1 MHGTTTAD
9 NTMIEMNGAAT
20 GLLVTEG
27 HRDEIELRR
36 CHKEEIWDPN
46 YPGPTPIARRRARI
60 PIGERV
66 NFEGAVLKPLD
77 EDAVRRGVQRLKK
90 LGVRSIAV
98 MYLFSFVNP
107 EHERRTREI
116 VLEEYPDVEHIS
128 LSHEVLPRGP
138 EFERVSTTLV
148 NAYVAPRIA
157 HYTGHLQSELRRA
170 GYGGPLLIMQSTGGV
185 MPPEYVA
192 RRAVTLLA
200 SGPTGGVMGATLA
213 SERAELG
220 DFVAADMGGTSFD
233 ICLVRGARPEIKTD
247 WNWRYRYYI
256 GLPMVDVQS
265 VGAGGGSI
273 ARVRQGALLV
283 GPDSAGS
290 VPGPVCYGRGGDRP
304 TVTDADAVL
313 GYLPTDGFAGG
324 RMHLDV
330 DASIAAIQREV
341 ADPLGVDLVDAT
353 WGIQRIVNAN
363 MANAT
368 RQVLAGHG
376 ADPRRLSLIAYGGNG
391 AVHAWAVAR
400 ELGIDRV
407 LVPKAAPAFSALGVL
422 VADYVVDLLRSYVTP
437 LSQVDLGRL
446 RTLMSELTEEVD
458 KELEPAGLDPQAMQT
473 TLFVQMCYPGQNFD
487 MSVPVPEG
495 TMLDEA
501 GLLDLAERFHDQH
514 EAERGFCFR
523 SQQPVV
529 RGVRVV
535 ARGRTP
541 EARSLRRNRRGHR
554 GAAGPQGDPHRVL
567 GRELGRHAGVR
578 RTRARLRC
586 RGAGSGL
593 DRRALHRRRA
603 AARRDGA
610 ARRHGQLRR
619 HPAVAARNA
628 VRARMIVITFLLRR
642 RADWSSEDFH
652 TYWRE
657 QHGPLVKRHA
667 EQLGIRRY
675 IQLHTRD
682 EPLGRAIAE
691 GRGCEPTDYD
701 GIAILWFDDEGAL
714 VTVGVEPRWRDGI
727 RGVARGRTAVHRPLP
742 LPALDLRRP
751 HGHRL
756 SRWTSPHSVRSRS
769 PIPLA
774 RSTSSAGC
782 GKTRPSCSCSCV
794 TSVDCTAAN
803 MPRSCVSATTRSRP
817 WVPTSSRSARATS
830 AMPPPS

>member
-1 MHGTTTAD
+1 MMGYRVGVDVGGTFTDVICVTPAGEVVLDKTPTTLDDQSRGVMNGLGQLAERFGCTLAEFCSDLDILVHGTTTAD
-9 NTMIEMNGAAT
+9 NTMIEMNGAET

-60 PIGERV
+60 AIGERV

-116 VLEEYPDVEHIS
+116 VLEEYPDVEHVS

-220 DFVAADMGGTSFD
+220 DFVAVDMGGTSFD
-233 ICLVRGARPEIKTD
+233 ICLVRGARPQIKTD

-283 GPDSAGS
+283 GPESAGA

-324 RMHLDV
+324 RMRLDV
-330 DASIAAIQREV
+330 DASIAAILREV
-341 ADPLGVDLVDAT
+341 ADPLGVDLVEAT

-446 RTLMSELTEEVD
+446 RTLMSELAEEVD
-458 KELEPAGLDPQAMQT
+458 KELEPAGLDPQAMET

-514 EAERGFCFR
+514 AAERGFCFR

-535 ARGRTP
+535 ARGRTQKP
-541 EARSLRRNRRGHR
+541 DHFAEV
-554 GAAGPQGDPHRVL
+554 GAVTDAQQALKGTRTAFWGENWFDTPVYDGRVL
-567 GRELGRHAGVR
+567 GSGAEVR
-578 RTRARLRC
+578 GPALIEEPFTVVVLPPDALARL
-586 RGAGSGL
+586 
-593 DRRALHRRRA
+593 
-603 AARRDGA
+603 
-610 ARRHGQLRR
+610 
-619 HPAVAARNA
+619 
-628 VRARMIVITFLLRR
+628 
-642 RADWSSEDFH
+642 
-652 TYWRE
+652 
-657 QHGPLVKRHA
+657 
-667 EQLGIRRY
+667 
-675 IQLHTRD
+675 
-682 EPLGRAIAE
+682 
-691 GRGCEPTDYD
+691 
-701 GIAILWFDDEGAL
+701 DDMGNY
-714 VTVGVEPRWRDGI
+714 VV
-727 RGVARGRTAVHRPLP
+727 
-742 LPALDLRRP
+742 
-751 HGHRL
+751 
-756 SRWTSPHSVRSRS
+756 SPQ
-769 PIPLA
+769 
-774 RSTSSAGC
+774 
-782 GKTRPSCSCSCV
+782 
-794 TSVDCTAAN
+794 
-803 MPRSCVSATTRSRP
+803 
-817 WVPTSSRSARATS
+817 
-830 AMPPPS
+830 